1 MLLIAE
7 SNELC
12 DEPELMQEGTDI
24 GMYVNVCDCL
34 LWEKLAQCNTM
45 WYSQVIKQCVIIV
58 YHCQVDAALRLFAIN
73 IIVTGIS
80 MCNQMC
86 NQMVTSEIRK

>member
-45 WYSQVIKQCVIIV
+45 
-58 YHCQVDAALRLFAIN
+58 
-73 IIVTGIS
+73 
-80 MCNQMC
+80 
-86 NQMVTSEIRK
+86 